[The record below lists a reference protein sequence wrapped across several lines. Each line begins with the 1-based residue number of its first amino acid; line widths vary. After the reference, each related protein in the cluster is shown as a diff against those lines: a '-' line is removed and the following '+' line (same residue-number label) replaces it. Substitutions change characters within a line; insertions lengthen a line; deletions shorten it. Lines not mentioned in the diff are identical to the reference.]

1 MLAFATIGILVV
13 GPVIIGFIPV
23 MVVGALIFML
33 GIELMEEALVDTW
46 GKLHRLEYL
55 TVSSSYFVNEQPS
68 DSYRSSLL
76 SSPWVLGTLWLES
89 LSESS
94 WHV

>member
-1 MLAFATIGILVV
+1 MLAVATAGILLV
-13 GPVIIGFIPV
+13 GPVIIGFIPI

-55 TVSSSYFVNEQPS
+55 TVCGVLSTGSFLC
-68 DSYRSSLL
+68 LL
-76 SSPWVLGTLWLES
+76 TWC
-89 LSESS
+89 
-94 WHV
+94 